1 MSSLRRGAIIRPRS
15 FVPSCLFSTTTT
27 GTPKT
32 GATPLSQFGGVHGG
46 KGGVSR
52 MWRNKPLLRREGD
65 RIFKTG
71 LEASQLL
78 IGEAGRKD
86 QGEMEF
92 MASWESM
99 ANSLSVVFDR
109 HPKYA
114 WVLKLMTEAER
125 TVAFRVAWIDDT
137 GISRV
142 NRGFRVQV
150 SECASYLHTLMWLD
164 LTLTY
169 HPQYSSALGPY
180 EGPTTFSSRVNY
192 SNVKAN
198 AFDTTFTNAL
208 RLATVLAV
216 YVYHHVTSVLPIAFF
231 ACFSVGHL

>member
-1 MSSLRRGAIIRPRS
+1 
-15 FVPSCLFSTTTT
+15 
-27 GTPKT
+27 
-32 GATPLSQFGGVHGG
+32 
-46 KGGVSR
+46 

-142 NRGFRVQV
+142 NRGFRVQ
-150 SECASYLHTLMWLD
+150 
-164 LTLTY
+164 
-169 HPQYSSALGPY
+169 YSSALGPY

-208 RLATVLAV
+208 RLVVAL
-216 YVYHHVTSVLPIAFF
+216 YHKYI
-231 ACFSVGHL
+231 

>member
-1 MSSLRRGAIIRPRS
+1 MSSLLRSTNLRPRS
-15 FVPSCLFSTTTT
+15 IRAVQSVQSGLFSSTS

-86 QGEMEF
+86 KGEIEF
-92 MASWESM
+92 MSSWESM

-142 NRGFRVQV
+142 NRGFRVQ
-150 SECASYLHTLMWLD
+150 
-164 LTLTY
+164 
-169 HPQYSSALGPY
+169 YSSALGPY

-208 RLATVLAV
+208 RLVTVLAASS
-216 YVYHHVTSVLPIAFF
+216 YLFTHAFN
-231 ACFSVGHL
+231 